1 MATHEMSPYNI
12 TIVKDEDEEE
22 KAGHQSFF
30 FITTEVEF
38 QEATKK
44 GARILATFMELDTPS
59 QNGRIYRFVEGK
71 RIARSLVGKFIRFG
85 ANWIGKHLKKAP
97 KIGIVEEAFQRGKK
111 IKGIVR
117 IWDKGII
124 KQLKR
129 GIKFLFSV
137 GGVAQFGEM
146 IKKGKQ
152 IFTKLHN
159 AVCTH
164 LQLLPNDPSGAGFPT
179 AKMHKILE
187 INESFMMTK
196 TSLRLCGFD
205 GKCRILY
212 GIKTDFEEALAI
224 EEELVEQIVVESL
237 KYIF

>member
-1 MATHEMSPYNI
+1 MINQ
-12 TIVKDEDEEE
+12 VN
-22 KAGHQSFF
+22 SFF

-71 RIARSLVGKFIRFG
+71 KIAKSLIGRYIKFG
-85 ANWIGKHLKKAP
+85 ASWIGKHLKKVP
-97 KIGIVEEAFQRGKK
+97 KIGIVESAFQKGKK

-129 GIKFLFSV
+129 GVRFLFSV
-137 GGVAQFGEM
+137 GGVAQFGE
-146 IKKGKQ
+146 IIQKGKQ
-152 IFTKLHN
+152 FFTKLHN

-164 LQLLPNDPSGAGFPT
+164 LQLLPNDPDGAGFPT
-179 AKMHKILE
+179 AKMHKIIE
-187 INESFMMTK
+187 INESFMMTDETLK
-196 TSLRLCGFD
+196 ICNLD
-205 GKCRILY
+205 GKCRILN
-212 GIKTDFEEALAI
+212 GIKNEFEEALAI
-224 EEELVEQIVVESL
+224 EEKIIHDIVIQDIARITRIIMKEPWL
-237 KYIF
+237 FFEEET